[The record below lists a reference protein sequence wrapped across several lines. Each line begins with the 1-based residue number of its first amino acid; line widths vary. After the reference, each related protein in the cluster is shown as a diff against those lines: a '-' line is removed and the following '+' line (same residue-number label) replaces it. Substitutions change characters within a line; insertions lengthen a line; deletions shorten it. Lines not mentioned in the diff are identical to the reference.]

1 MICDYKRMTLKY
13 KMYICSINKRK
24 KMKRNYVKYT
34 SGAIL
39 TGLILFTSCQS
50 TREVQANYEV
60 AQIEGTRICMD
71 STWDAHPDE
80 KAAILL
86 KPYKEK
92 IDKMMY
98 EVIGVNEM
106 TMDKGRPE
114 SLLSNLVAEVL
125 RLSAERVL
133 KHPADIGI
141 MNMGGLRNILPQGD
155 ITVDAVF
162 EILPFENS
170 LCLLTMKGTEIKRLM
185 EVIASLHGEGLSGA
199 HLEITEDG
207 KLLKATVQGK
217 EIEDDKDYTVATIDY
232 LADGN
237 DGLTPFINAD
247 KRECPDGLTLR
258 GLFLDYVRQQ
268 TAAGKKITSK
278 LDGRITVVPASDRK

>member
-1 MICDYKRMTLKY
+1 
-13 KMYICSINKRK
+13 
-24 KMKRNYVKYT
+24 MKRTYAKLT
-34 SGAIL
+34 SGVVL
-39 TGLILFTSCQS
+39 TGLLLLTSCHAP
-50 TREVQANYEV
+50 REAQANYEV
-60 AQIEGTRICMD
+60 AQIEGSRILMD
-71 STWDAHPDE
+71 STWDARPDE
-80 KAAILL
+80 KTAAILQ
-86 KPYKEK
+86 PYKEK

-98 EVIGVNEM
+98 EVIGVSEM
-106 TMDKGRPE
+106 KMDKERPE

-125 RLSAERVL
+125 RLSADSVL

-141 MNMGGLRNILPQGD
+141 MNMGGLRNILPEGD

-170 LCLLTMKGTEIKRLM
+170 LCVLTLKGSEIKNLM
-185 EVIASLHGEGLSGA
+185 TAIASLHGEGLSGA
-199 HLEITEDG
+199 HLDITKDG

-237 DGLTPFINAD
+237 DKLSPLAQAI
-247 KRECPDGLTLR
+247 KRDCPDGMTLR
-258 GLFLDYVRQQ
+258 GLFLDYVRKQ

-278 LDGRITVVPASDRK
+278 LDGRITVVTETNAK